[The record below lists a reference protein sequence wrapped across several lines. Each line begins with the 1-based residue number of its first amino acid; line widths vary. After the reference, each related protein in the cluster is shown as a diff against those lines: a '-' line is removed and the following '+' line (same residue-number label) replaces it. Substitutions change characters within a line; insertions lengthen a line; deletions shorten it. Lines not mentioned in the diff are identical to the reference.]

1 MSCPLAD
8 YFRYEKPKAV
18 GLARRAL
25 PKPKAY
31 KMQRSWL
38 KWVLIWMSAVWGLS
52 ALLYVLD
59 PQHYDIIFKA
69 KYQRQLGWVVC
80 HGFFGVLSL
89 IIGSLLV
96 TRTFRWHRLG
106 GYLYLGSIG
115 LAGPTGLRLALGAE
129 GGPMARLGFTL
140 LAVLWMSSALKAWN
154 CARQRDFESHRLWM
168 IRNFALT
175 FSAVMLRIYLQG
187 FQLLGGTFSAI
198 YPIAAWLSWLPNLL
212 LAEYFWGRAGE
223 GASALSGTKDDED

>member
-1 MSCPLAD
+1 MATTKS
-8 YFRYEKPKAV
+8 
-18 GLARRAL
+18 AL
-25 PKPKAY
+25 V
-31 KMQRSWL
+31 QSSWL

-52 ALLYVLD
+52 SLLYVLD

-80 HGFFGVLSL
+80 HGLFGVVSL

-106 GYLYLGSIG
+106 GYLYLVSIL
-115 LAGPTGLRLALGAE
+115 LAGPTGLRLAFGAE
-129 GGPMARLGFTL
+129 GGSPARLGFVL
-140 LAVLWMSSALKAWN
+140 LAFLWMSSALKAWN
-154 CARQRDFESHRLWM
+154 SARQRDFESHRLWM

-187 FQLLGGTFSAI
+187 FQLLGASFSDI
-198 YPIAAWLSWLPNLL
+198 YPVAAWLSWVPNLL
-212 LAEYFWGRAGE
+212 LAECWWCRARAGE
-223 GASALSGTKDDED
+223 GATALSGTKPDED